1 MLRSGFRF
9 IKKRF
14 NSEADKKSLFIL
26 KGIYLKCII
35 FLTNIPFQT
44 AKIPVT
50 IATIFSKCVILSMQM
65 LHLLKKCA
73 LVYFAKVQYY
83 HHLSSLRIDC
93 FVHSCIKVNNGLY
106 TCVNRPCR
114 LLCAEGEEAFG
125 LGVDHVSP

>member
-1 MLRSGFRF
+1 MLISGFRF

-65 LHLLKKCA
+65 LHLCILLKCNA
-73 LVYFAKVQYY
+73 I
-83 HHLSSLRIDC
+83 LSPSL
-93 FVHSCIKVNNGLY
+93 
-106 TCVNRPCR
+106 
-114 LLCAEGEEAFG
+114 LLAY
-125 LGVDHVSP
+125 